1 MNTMM
6 GAQSYMSSYQA
17 LALETVVTP
26 AGTFPNALHVHELRG
41 NGYARDVWY
50 AADVGMV
57 RWMDNQEEAL
67 LTRYAKATSA
77 VPKVAYAV
85 EYYLDHYF
93 MTADPGEMNLL
104 DSGHFT
110 GWQRTGMDFNVL
122 APADATPMSVPVCR
136 LYGNPDYGLNTHF
149 YSASPAECADTLRNW
164 PAQWALESS
173 NVFRMALPD
182 MMSGACPVGTMS
194 VFRTWNQRADTNHRY
209 TTDPAIQMGMMIHG
223 GMAESYGNPP
233 VVMCSP
239 Q

>member
-1 MNTMM
+1 MWQAGVAGMNTMM
-6 GAQSYMSSYQA
+6 GE
-17 LALETVVTP
+17 LLP
-26 AGTFPNALHVHELRG
+26 GAGAGDGGHAGRHISERA
-41 NGYARDVWY
+41 ARAR
-50 AADVGMV
+50 AARERLV

-110 GWQRTGMDFNVL
+110 GWQRTGMGFNVL